1 MGRSRVIYRVQ
12 LCLETFRSGLAC
24 GRPGR
29 RLFVAR
35 IMSGRAGGLAR
46 QRGTSGA
53 RPTPHPLHPLPLSAP
68 PLIPHPTPT
77 PPPSQVSLGVAIA
90 TDAGFGTQI
99 LRAPSEQLGG
109 GMAEAETETEEWT
122 KTRGC
127 RKILQ
132 TLEGAIEQFKFHSR

>member
-1 MGRSRVIYRVQ
+1 MGRGRVIYRVQ
-12 LCLETFRSGLAC
+12 LCLETFRRGLAC

-35 IMSGRAGGLAR
+35 FMSGGAGGLAR

-53 RPTPHPLHPLPLSAP
+53 PPPHPLHPHPLSAP
-68 PLIPHPTPT
+68 PLIPTPT
-77 PPPSQVSLGVAIA
+77 PSQVSQEVAMA
-90 TDAGFGTQI
+90 TDAGFGTQN
-99 LRAPSEQLGG
+99 LRAQSERLGG
-109 GMAEAETETEEWT
+109 DMADAETEPEEW
-122 KTRGC
+122 KATRGC